1 MRSPLVVY
9 FSSVSEN
16 THRFVEKLGMR
27 AARIPVTRAEEPLT
41 VDEPFVLITPTYGGG
56 KQATAVSGG
65 GYVPKQVIRFLNDQH
80 NRSLIRG
87 VIAAGNTNFGEE
99 FCYAG
104 DVISRKCR
112 VPYLYRFELMGTTE
126 DVERVRTGLTEFFT
140 RNDLK
145 ETAHA

>member
-1 MRSPLVVY
+1 MAPLVVY

-16 THRFVEKLGMR
+16 THRFVKKLGLR
-27 AARIPVTRAEEPLT
+27 AVRIPVTRAEETLT

-80 NRSLIRG
+80 NRSLIRA

-126 DVERVRTGLTEFFT
+126 DVQRVRSGLVDFFS
-140 RNDLK
+140 RNDSK
-145 ETAHA
+145 ESA